1 MDDSL
6 NMPVVLKLII
16 VGDSAVGK
24 SSLLK
29 RFGGEGD
36 WNASYNATVGI
47 DFIIR
52 NHRHLKFQCWDT
64 AGQEKFRSVTA
75 TMFRNSHVVL
85 FAYDMSNPVETLQH
99 LLDYYLT
106 SSAVPEDAY
115 RLLVGTKNDIAR
127 DYEKSAPLLME
138 CQTRV
143 HGTFFT
149 SAKSGEGVVQLF
161 EDICQAHKEGRIVV
175 TANVSPVVKTSQ
187 QPKATKTCC

>member
-6 NMPVVLKLII
+6 NMPLVIKLII

-29 RFGGEGD
+29 RFGDGS
-36 WNASYNATVGI
+36 WNTSYNATVGI

-52 NHRHLKFQCWDT
+52 NHKHLKFQCWDT

-75 TMFRNSHVVL
+75 TMFRNAHVVL

-106 SSAVPEDAY
+106 SNAVPEDAY
-115 RLLVGTKNDIAR
+115 RLLVGTKSDIAKN
-127 DYEKSAPLLME
+127 EPPPLLVE

-149 SAKSGEGVVQLF
+149 SAKSGEGVMKLF
-161 EDICQAHKEGRIVV
+161 DDVCQAHESGRIVV
-175 TANVSPVVKTSQ
+175 TTTVQTHVAAEKRRIKS
-187 QPKATKTCC
+187 CC